1 MGSKGTVT
9 PLSESISV
17 EDAANVAKKVA
28 EAIDVQRQQLQ
39 TLETFSDENQS
50 LCKLLLDLP
59 DLVSYN
65 IMVPYHLLHL
75 RISLTYLLETGEC
88 GVLSPNCYYQMNCS
102 VKHVCCPAVTISQ
115 ASKFIF

>member
-17 EDAANVAKKVA
+17 EDAANVANKVA

-75 RISLTYLLETGEC
+75 RIFLT
-88 GVLSPNCYYQMNCS
+88 
-102 VKHVCCPAVTISQ
+102 
-115 ASKFIF
+115 